1 MHGSLPA
8 ALHLTCGDVCC
19 TCRESK
25 SSGGHARSGPL
36 YDGHQQVSSP
46 QATTAPWLSYRASY
60 QHSSDDQP
68 RSLQVLKCSLLR
80 RSPAVV
86 VAYLMKHRRWRLTEA
101 YKWVK
106 EHRPETELTSGAPP

>member
-1 MHGSLPA
+1 MHGFLPA

-19 TCRESK
+19 TRREST
-25 SSGGHARSGPL
+25 SSGGHARPGPL
-36 YDGHQQVSSP
+36 HDRHQQVSPP
-46 QATTAPWLSYRASY
+46 QAITAHWLSSEARH

-68 RSLQVLKCSLLR
+68 RSLALLKRSLLR

-106 EHRPETELTSGAPP
+106 EHRPETELTPGAPP

>member
-1 MHGSLPA
+1 MHGTLPA
-8 ALHLTCGDVCC
+8 ALHLTRGDLCC
-19 TCRESK
+19 THREGT
-25 SSGGHARSGPL
+25 SSGGHARPGPL
-36 YDGHQQVSSP
+36 HDGHQQVSSP
-46 QATTAPWLSYRASY
+46 QASTAHWLSCKASY
-60 QHSSDDQP
+60 HHSSDDQP
-68 RSLQVLKCSLLR
+68 RSLTLLKCSLLR